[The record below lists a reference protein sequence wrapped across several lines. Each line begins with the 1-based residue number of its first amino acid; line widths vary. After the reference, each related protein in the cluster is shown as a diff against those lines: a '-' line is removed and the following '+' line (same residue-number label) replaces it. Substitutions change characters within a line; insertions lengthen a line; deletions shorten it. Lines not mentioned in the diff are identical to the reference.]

1 MTDSQGSGARRHI
14 LPDKGARVRKE
25 ALSLAMAEPQVRK
38 TRKGRFDPL
47 TAAAV
52 VFFVMAVA
60 FAAAPA
66 VNAGPTTLP
75 SLLLLIGLAGVACIG
90 LFALRGSADAPDE
103 AEPGA
108 AGFIDALSEPA
119 AIAAPDGRVQ
129 AANAAWKSVV
139 GLANRLPKSGA
150 SGSSLFAALTAA
162 RRGEIS
168 RAAIKSGGADHEAIV
183 SPLGARRFLVRLTGP
198 GSGALALP
206 SAALE
211 VLTAFSGAVPP
222 PPKVL
227 DAFAAASPFGA
238 ALLEGDDPFQ
248 AKIVEANPALRAVA
262 GGGEKGQAFGDLID
276 PASRADAAQKLA
288 AGQGS
293 GAPVEVRLA
302 YDPARIAH
310 LYLSKSDGR
319 WVAYLV
325 DVSEQKQIELQL
337 AQSQKMQAI
346 GQLAGGVA
354 HDFNNLLTAIFMQL
368 DVLATRHPVGDPSY
382 EGLNEIKQ
390 TSTRAADLVR
400 KLLAFS
406 RKQTVQREILD
417 LGELIS
423 EFEVLLRRVLY
434 EDVKLTTDY
443 GRNLPL
449 VRADRSQLETAVMNL
464 AVNARDSV
472 RAHGGGSVR
481 IRTARLTQEQAQ
493 GLGYP
498 TAQGD
503 QALIEVSDDGPG
515 IPPAVLDKIFDPFFT
530 TKPVGEGT
538 GLGLATVYGIVKQS
552 DGWIAVES
560 KPGEGAAFR
569 IFLPVHIPSAMVTPV
584 PVAAAPKRPV
594 ARDLSGAGRILFV
607 EDEDAVRG
615 VAAKLLRARGY
626 EVIEAASGE
635 EALELAEAHAG
646 TIDLMISDVV
656 MPGMQGPDLLKQ
668 ARRYLGAAPVM
679 FISGYAE
686 SEFSDLLEGE
696 ANVSFLPKPIDIKT
710 LAERVKQELQK
721 AA

>member
-1 MTDSQGSGARRHI
+1 M
-14 LPDKGARVRKE
+14 E
-25 ALSLAMAEPQVRK
+25 ALAGAMAEPQVRK
-38 TRKGRFDPL
+38 ARKGRFEPL

-52 VFFVMAVA
+52 VFFLMAVA

-66 VNAGPTTLP
+66 LKAGVTTLAG
-75 SLLLLIGLAGVACIG
+75 LLLLIGLAGVACLG
-90 LFALRGSADAPDE
+90 LFVLRDSTEMPNE
-103 AEPGA
+103 AETGA
-108 AGFIDALSEPA
+108 EQLVDALSEPA
-119 AIAAPDGRVQ
+119 AIAAPDGKVQ
-129 AANAAWKSVV
+129 AANAAWKSTI
-139 GLANRLPKSGA
+139 GTGARLPKSGPSA
-150 SGSSLFAALTAA
+150 TSLFAALSAA
-162 RRGEIS
+162 RRGEVAHAVIK
-168 RAAIKSGGADHEAIV
+168 AAGAEHEAQV
-183 SPLGARRFLVRLTGP
+183 SPLGSRRFLVRLTGL
-198 GSGALALP
+198 GAGALALP
-206 SAALE
+206 PAAME
-211 VLTAFSGAVPP
+211 VLSAFTGAKPA

-238 ALLEGDDPFQ
+238 ALLAGEDPFE
-248 AKIVEANPALRAVA
+248 AVIVEANPALRAVA
-262 GGGEKGQAFGDLID
+262 GGGEKGQVFGALIE
-276 PASRADAAQKLA
+276 PASRADAAHKLS
-288 AGQGS
+288 QGPDFS
-293 GAPVEVRLA
+293 QWGSAAPVEVRLA
-302 YDPARIAH
+302 HDPARIAH
-310 LYLSKSDGR
+310 LYLSKSDGAF
-319 WVAYLV
+319 VAYLV

-443 GRNLPL
+443 GRNLPH
-449 VRADRSQLETAVMNL
+449 VRADRGQLETAVMNL
-464 AVNARDSV
+464 AVNARDAV
-472 RAHGGGSVR
+472 RAHGGGKVK
-481 IRTARLTQEQAQ
+481 IRTARLTQEQAH

-498 TAQGD
+498 GAQGD

-515 IPPAVLDKIFDPFFT
+515 IPPDVMAKIFEPFFT

-552 DGWIAVES
+552 DGWIAVDS

-569 IFLPVHIPSAMVTPV
+569 IFLPVHIPAVAAQPE
-584 PVAAAPKRPV
+584 PVAAQPKRPV

-635 EALELAEAHAG
+635 EALELAETHAG
-646 TIDLMISDVV
+646 EIDLMISDVV

-668 ARRYLGAAPVM
+668 ARAYLGSAPVM

-696 ANVSFLPKPIDIKT
+696 TNVSFLPKPIDIKT

>member
-1 MTDSQGSGARRHI
+1 MIDSMAAGSG
-14 LPDKGARVRKE
+14 P
-25 ALSLAMAEPQVRK
+25 AMTQGKSASRTTAEPPAVAG
-38 TRKGRFDPL
+38 GRRRIDAL
-47 TAAAV
+47 TSAAV
-52 VFFVMAVA
+52 GFFLVAVGFTA
-60 FAAAPA
+60 WVAMHSSPVLLA
-66 VNAGPTTLP
+66 TLM
-75 SLLLLIGLAGVACIG
+75 LLTGLAGVACLG
-90 LFALRGSADAPDE
+90 LFVLRGSAEPAGDLEQSPERLIEALDE
-103 AEPGA
+103 AA
-108 AGFIDALSEPA
+108 ALA
-119 AIAAPDGRVQ
+119 AADGRLL
-129 AANAAWKSVV
+129 ATNRAWRESVGV
-139 GLANRLPKSGA
+139 SPRLPKAGA
-150 SGSSLFAALTAA
+150 SAASLFAALTAA
-162 RRGEIS
+162 RRGEPGRATLRLGGAE
-168 RAAIKSGGADHEAIV
+168 RAATV
-183 SPLGARRFLVRLTGP
+183 SPFGARRFLVRLAGEP
-198 GSGALALP
+198 SAALALP
-206 SAALE
+206 AAALE
-211 VLTAFSGAVPP
+211 VLTAFSSAASP

-238 ALLEGDDPFQ
+238 ALLEGEDPF
-248 AKIVEANPALRAVA
+248 AAVIVEANPALKAVA
-262 GGGEKGQAFGDLID
+262 GGGAPGQAFGELIE
-276 PASRADAAQKLA
+276 PASRADAAQRLA
-288 AGQGS
+288 AGTA
-293 GAPVEVRLA
+293 GAAPLEVRLA
-302 YDPARIAH
+302 HDPARIAH
-310 LYLSKSDGR
+310 LYLARSEGR

-368 DVLATRHPVGDPSY
+368 DVLAARHPVGDPSY
-382 EGLNEIKQ
+382 EGLNEIRQ

-434 EDVKLTTDY
+434 EDVKLATEY
-443 GRNLPL
+443 GRNLPR
-449 VRADRSQLETAVMNL
+449 VRVDRGQLETAVMNL
-464 AVNARDSV
+464 AVNARDAV
-472 RAHGGGSVR
+472 RAHGGGQVT
-481 IRTARLTQEQAQ
+481 IRTARVPQEEAVR
-493 GLGYP
+493 LGYP
-498 TAQGD
+498 GAQGD
-503 QALIEVSDDGPG
+503 QALIEVADDGPG
-515 IPPAVLDKIFDPFFT
+515 IPPEIRDKIFDPFFT

-552 DGWIAVES
+552 DGWIHMDTKV
-560 KPGEGAAFR
+560 GEGTAFR
-569 IFLPVHIPSAMVTPV
+569 IFLPVHHQAEIVPATPQ
-584 PVAAAPKRPV
+584 PAQPKRAQ

-635 EALELAEAHAG
+635 EALELAETHAG
-646 TIDLMISDVV
+646 EIDLMISDVV

-668 ARRYLGAAPVM
+668 ARAYLGEAPVM

-696 ANVSFLPKPIDIKT
+696 SNISFLPKPIDIKT

>member
-1 MTDSQGSGARRHI
+1 MTINESPQAPNPG
-14 LPDKGARVRKE
+14 
-25 ALSLAMAEPQVRK
+25 MAEPPSR
-38 TRKGRFDPL
+38 TRRVDPFIAL
-47 TAAAV
+47 AV
-52 VFFVMAVA
+52 LFFLLAVGLA
-60 FAAAPA
+60 FVPA
-66 VNAGPTTLP
+66 LNAGPEKLA
-75 SLLLLIGLAGVACIG
+75 SLLLLVGLAGVCTLG
-90 LFALRGSADAPDE
+90 LFVLRGAAETPAE
-103 AEPGA
+103 AEVGPDAFLA
-108 AGFIDALSEPA
+108 ALDEPA
-119 AIAAPDGRVQ
+119 AVAAPDGRLLTT
-129 AANAAWKSVV
+129 NAAWREVM
-139 GLANRLPKSGA
+139 GAAPRLPKTGA
-150 SGSSLFAALTAA
+150 AASSLFGALAAA
-162 RRGEIS
+162 RRGELG
-168 RAAIKSGGADHEAIV
+168 RAGVKAGGVEREALV
-183 SPLGARRFLVRLTGP
+183 SPIGARRFLVRLSGRSP
-198 GSGALALP
+198 GALALP
-206 SAALE
+206 SSAME
-211 VLTAFSGAVPP
+211 VLNAVAGAKAP

-238 ALLEGDDPFQ
+238 ALLEGEDPF
-248 AKIVEANPALRAVA
+248 AATIVEANPALKAVA
-262 GGGEKGQAFGDLID
+262 GGGEKGQAFGELIE
-276 PASRADAAQKLA
+276 PSSRADAAQRLESGA
-288 AGQGS
+288 GS
-293 GAPVEVRLA
+293 GAPLEVRLA
-302 YDPARIAH
+302 HDPARIAH
-310 LYLSKSDGR
+310 LYLAKSDGR

-368 DVLATRHPVGDPSY
+368 DVLASRHPVGDPSY
-382 EGLNEIKQ
+382 EGLNEIRQ
-390 TSTRAADLVR
+390 TSARAADLVR

-443 GRNLPL
+443 GRNLPQ
-449 VRADRSQLETAVMNL
+449 VRADRGQLETAVMNL

-472 RAHGGGSVR
+472 RAHGGGAVN

-493 GLGYP
+493 ALGYP
-498 TAQGD
+498 SAQGD

-515 IPPAVLDKIFDPFFT
+515 IPSDVMDKIFDPFFT

-552 DGWIAVES
+552 DGWISVES

-569 IFLPVHIPSAMVTPV
+569 IFLPVHIPSATVAPA

-635 EALELAEAHAG
+635 EALELAETHAG

-668 ARRYLGAAPVM
+668 ARGYLGSAPVM

-696 ANVSFLPKPIDIKT
+696 TNVSFLPKPIDIKT

>member
-1 MTDSQGSGARRHI
+1 MSDSPGEGVRS
-14 LPDKGARVRKE
+14 PSRVRKE
-25 ALSLAMAEPQVRK
+25 APSQAMAELEARK
-38 TRKGRFDPL
+38 ARKGRFDPL

-52 VFFVMAVA
+52 VFFLMAVV

-66 VNAGPTTLP
+66 MNAGPTTLAG
-75 SLLLLIGLAGVACIG
+75 LLLLIGLAGVACLG
-90 LFALRGSADAPDE
+90 LFVLRGSTESAEE
-103 AEPGA
+103 AA
-108 AGFIDALSEPA
+108 ANPALLIDALSEPA
-119 AIAAPDGRVQ
+119 AVAAPDGRVH
-129 AANAAWKSVV
+129 AANAAWKSTI
-139 GLANRLPKSGA
+139 GLASRLPKTGA
-150 SGSSLFAALTAA
+150 SASSLFAALSAA
-162 RRGEIS
+162 RRGETA
-168 RAAIKSGGADHEAIV
+168 RAAIKSGGAEHEATV
-183 SPLGARRFLVRLTGP
+183 SALGARRFLVRLTGP
-198 GSGALALP
+198 GMGALALP
-206 SAALE
+206 PAAME
-211 VLTAFSGAVPP
+211 VLTAFSGATPP

-238 ALLEGDDPFQ
+238 ALLEGKDPFQ
-248 AKIVEANPALRAVA
+248 ATIVEANPALKAVA
-262 GGGEKGQAFGDLID
+262 GGGEKGQVFGDLIEA
-276 PASRADAAQKLA
+276 ASRAEAAQKLA

-302 YDPARIAH
+302 HDPARIAH

-390 TSTRAADLVR
+390 TSARAADLVR

-443 GRNLPL
+443 GRNLPQ

-472 RAHGGGSVR
+472 RAHGGGAVN

-493 GLGYP
+493 ALGYAG
-498 TAQGD
+498 AQGD

-515 IPPAVLDKIFDPFFT
+515 IPPNVLDKIFDPFFT

-552 DGWIAVES
+552 DGWISVDS

-569 IFLPVHIPSAMVTPV
+569 IFLPVHIPVANVAPA

-635 EALELAEAHAG
+635 EALELAETHAG
-646 TIDLMISDVV
+646 EIDLMISDVV

-668 ARRYLGAAPVM
+668 ARGFLGSAPVM

-696 ANVSFLPKPIDIKT
+696 TNVSFLPKPIDIKT

>member
-1 MTDSQGSGARRHI
+1 G
-14 LPDKGARVRKE
+14 
-25 ALSLAMAEPQVRK
+25 PQ
-38 TRKGRFDPL
+38 
-47 TAAAV
+47 
-52 VFFVMAVA
+52 
-60 FAAAPA
+60 AAP
-66 VNAGPTTLP
+66 
-75 SLLLLIGLAGVACIG
+75 
-90 LFALRGSADAPDE
+90 
-103 AEPGA
+103 
-108 AGFIDALSEPA
+108 
-119 AIAAPDGRVQ
+119 
-129 AANAAWKSVV
+129 
-139 GLANRLPKSGA
+139 
-150 SGSSLFAALTAA
+150 
-162 RRGEIS
+162 
-168 RAAIKSGGADHEAIV
+168 
-183 SPLGARRFLVRLTGP
+183 
-198 GSGALALP
+198 
-206 SAALE
+206 LE
-211 VLTAFSGAVPP
+211 VRM
-222 PPKVL
+222 
-227 DAFAAASPFGA
+227 AA
-238 ALLEGDDPFQ
+238 DPTR
-248 AKIVEANPALRAVA
+248 V
-262 GGGEKGQAFGDLID
+262 
-276 PASRADAAQKLA
+276 S
-288 AGQGS
+288 
-293 GAPVEVRLA
+293 
-302 YDPARIAH
+302 H
-310 LYLSKSDGR
+310 LYLSRSDGG

-325 DVSEQKQIELQL
+325 DVSAQKQIELQL

-443 GRNLPL
+443 GRNLPM
-449 VRADRSQLETAVMNL
+449 VRADRGQLETAVMNL
-464 AVNARDSV
+464 AVNARDAV
-472 RAHGGGSVR
+472 RAHGGGQVR
-481 IRTARLTQEQAQ
+481 IRTARVTQEQAQ
-493 GLGYP
+493 AMGYAV
-498 TAQGD
+498 AQGD

-515 IPPAVLDKIFDPFFT
+515 IAPDVIDKIFDPFFT

-552 DGWIAVES
+552 DGWIAVDS
-560 KPGEGAAFR
+560 KMGEGTAFR
-569 IFLPVHIPSAMVTPV
+569 IFLPVHIPSANVVEV

-615 VAAKLLRARGY
+615 VAAKLLRQRGY

-635 EALELAEAHAG
+635 EALELAKTHAG

-668 ARRYLGAAPVM
+668 ARAYLGSAPVM

>member
-1 MTDSQGSGARRHI
+1 MSDSPGVLAR
-14 LPDKGARVRKE
+14 PDFAQPDFTRPQE
-25 ALSLAMAEPQVRK
+25 ALTLAMAEPPSS
-38 TRKGRFDPL
+38 KGARRRFDPL

-52 VFFVMAVA
+52 GFFVLAVGFTGWVA
-60 FAAAPA
+60 M
-66 VNAGPTTLP
+66 NASPVMVATLM
-75 SLLLLIGLAGVACIG
+75 LLGGLAGVACLG
-90 LFALRGSADAPDE
+90 LFVLRGAPE
-103 AEPGA
+103 A
-108 AGFIDALSEPA
+108 AGDPEAGADKLIEALSEPA
-119 AIAAPDGRVQ
+119 AIAASDGRVQ
-129 AANAAWKSVV
+129 AANRAWKESL
-139 GLANRLPKSGA
+139 GSAPRLPKSGA
-150 SGSSLFAALTAA
+150 SAASLFAALSAA
-162 RRGEIS
+162 RRGEVG
-168 RAAIKSGGADHEAIV
+168 RASIRTNGAEHEALV
-183 SPLGARRFLVRLTGP
+183 TPLGARRFLVRLTGQ
-198 GSGALALP
+198 GSGTLALP
-206 SAALE
+206 AAAME
-211 VLTAFSGAVPP
+211 VLTAFSKASVP

-238 ALLEGDDPFQ
+238 ALLEGEDPF
-248 AKIVEANPALRAVA
+248 AATIVEANPALRAVA
-262 GGGEKGQAFGDLID
+262 GGGEAGQVFGELIE
-276 PASRADAAQKLA
+276 PASRADAAQRLA
-288 AGQGS
+288 AGTGG
-293 GAPVEVRLA
+293 GAPLEVRLA
-302 YDPARIAH
+302 HDAARIAH

-368 DVLATRHPVGDPSY
+368 DVLSSRHPVGDPSY

-390 TSTRAADLVR
+390 TSVRAADLVR

-434 EDVKLTTDY
+434 EDVKLETDY
-443 GRNLPL
+443 GRNLPQ
-449 VRADRSQLETAVMNL
+449 VRADRGQLETAVMNL

-472 RAHGGGSVR
+472 RAHGGGQVR
-481 IRTARLTQEQAQ
+481 IRTARLTQEQAASM
-493 GLGYP
+493 GYP
-498 TAQGD
+498 GAQGD

-515 IPPAVLDKIFDPFFT
+515 IPPEVMDKIFDPFFT

-552 DGWIAVES
+552 DGWISVDS

-569 IFLPVHIPSAMVTPV
+569 IFLPVHIP
-584 PVAAAPKRPV
+584 VATVAPAPQPAAPKRTQ

-635 EALELAEAHAG
+635 EALELAQAHAG

-668 ARRYLGAAPVM
+668 ARIYLGEAPVM

-696 ANVSFLPKPIDIKT
+696 ANISFLPKPIDIKT
-710 LAERVKQELQK
+710 LAERVKQELGK

>member
-1 MTDSQGSGARRHI
+1 
-14 LPDKGARVRKE
+14 
-25 ALSLAMAEPQVRK
+25 MAEPQPRTGERRRLDVL
-38 TRKGRFDPL
+38 T
-47 TAAAV
+47 TAAVGFFLVAV
-52 VFFVMAVA
+52 GFTAWVA
-60 FAAAPA
+60 MHSSPVLLA
-66 VNAGPTTLP
+66 TLM
-75 SLLLLIGLAGVACIG
+75 LLAGLAGVACLG
-90 LFALRGSADAPDE
+90 LFVLRGS
-103 AEPGA
+103 
-108 AGFIDALSEPA
+108 SEPA
-119 AIAAPDGRVQ
+119 AEAELPPERLIEALDEAAAIAATDGRLL
-129 AANAAWKSVV
+129 ASNAAWRESV
-139 GLANRLPKSGA
+139 GDAPRLPKSGPQA
-150 SGSSLFAALTAA
+150 TGLFAALAAA
-162 RRGEIS
+162 RRGEPA
-168 RAAIKSGGADHEAIV
+168 RASLRLGGAERGATV
-183 SPLGARRFLVRLTGP
+183 TPLGPRRFLIRLAGEHVAT
-198 GSGALALP
+198 LALP
-206 SAALE
+206 AAALE
-211 VLTAFSGAVPP
+211 VIHAVSTASAP

-238 ALLEGDDPFQ
+238 ALLDGDDPFQ
-248 AKIVEANPALRAVA
+248 AVIIEANPALKAVA
-262 GGGEKGQAFGDLID
+262 GAGSPGQAFGELIE
-276 PASRADAAQKLA
+276 PASLGDAAQRLA
-288 AGQGS
+288 AGNA
-293 GAPVEVRLA
+293 GAAPLEVRLA
-302 YDPARIAH
+302 HDPSRIAQ

-325 DVSEQKQIELQL
+325 DVSEQKQIEQQL

-368 DVLATRHPVGDPSY
+368 DVLAARHPVGDPSY
-382 EGLNEIKQ
+382 EGLNEIRQ

-434 EDVKLTTDY
+434 EDVKLATEY
-443 GRNLPL
+443 GRNLPQ
-449 VRADRSQLETAVMNL
+449 VRVDRSQLETAVMNL
-464 AVNARDSV
+464 AVNARDAV
-472 RAHGGGSVR
+472 RAHGGGQVT
-481 IRTARLTQEQAQ
+481 IRTARVTQEQAQ
-493 GLGYP
+493 RLGYP
-498 TAQGD
+498 NAVGD
-503 QALIEVSDDGPG
+503 QAMIEVADDGPG
-515 IPPAVLDKIFDPFFT
+515 IPPEIRDKIFDPFFT

-552 DGWIAVES
+552 DGWIALDSRV
-560 KPGEGAAFR
+560 GEGTAFR
-569 IFLPVHIPSAMVTPV
+569 IFLPVHHQAQ
-584 PVAAAPKRPV
+584 VAPAPQAPQPKRAQ

-635 EALELAEAHAG
+635 EALELAETHAG
-646 TIDLMISDVV
+646 EIDLMISDVV

-668 ARRYLGAAPVM
+668 ARPYLGEAPVM

-696 ANVSFLPKPIDIKT
+696 SNISFLPKPIDIKT

>member
-1 MTDSQGSGARRHI
+1 MAKSMSAKSERRKV
-14 LPDKGARVRKE
+14 D
-25 ALSLAMAEPQVRK
+25 AL
-38 TRKGRFDPL
+38 TG
-47 TAAAV
+47 AAV
-52 VFFVMAVA
+52 GFFMLAVA
-60 FAAAPA
+60 FTAWVALRSSPQMTA
-66 VNAGPTTLP
+66 T
-75 SLLLLIGLAGVACIG
+75 LLLLAGLAGVACLG
-90 LFALRGSADAPDE
+90 LFVLRSAY
-103 AEPGA
+103 
-108 AGFIDALSEPA
+108 EPA
-119 AIAAPDGRVQ
+119 GDPEFTAEGLVEALDHAAALAGADGRLQ
-129 AANAAWKSVV
+129 AMNRAWRETVGEAA
-139 GLANRLPKSGA
+139 RLPQSGPA
-150 SGSSLFAALTAA
+150 AVSLFGALTAA
-162 RRGEIS
+162 RRGEPG
-168 RAAIKSGGADHEAIV
+168 RAVLRVGGTERSCV
-183 SPLGARRFLVRLTGP
+183 VTPLGARRFLVRLTSEP
-198 GSGALALP
+198 GGSLALP
-206 SAALE
+206 AAAIE
-211 VLTAFSGAVPP
+211 VLNGFSVAGAP

-238 ALLEGDDPFQ
+238 ALLDGEDPF
-248 AKIVEANPALRAVA
+248 AATIVEANPALRAVA
-262 GGGEKGQAFGDLID
+262 GGGEAGQAFGDLIE
-276 PASRADAAQKLA
+276 PASRADAAQRLA
-288 AGQGS
+288 AGGAG
-293 GAPVEVRLA
+293 GAPLEVRLA
-302 YDPARIAH
+302 HDPGRIAH

-368 DVLATRHPVGDPSY
+368 DVLAARHPVGDPSY
-382 EGLNEIKQ
+382 EGLNEIRQ
-390 TSTRAADLVR
+390 TSARAADLVR

-434 EDVKLTTDY
+434 EDVKLATEY
-443 GRNLPL
+443 GRNLPP
-449 VRADRSQLETAVMNL
+449 VRIDRSQLETAVMNL
-464 AVNARDSV
+464 AVNARDAV
-472 RAHGGGSVR
+472 RAHGGGQVK
-481 IRTARLTQEQAQ
+481 IRTARLTQEQAVQ
-493 GLGYP
+493 LGYP
-498 TAQGD
+498 EAKGE
-503 QALIEVSDDGPG
+503 QALIEVADDGPG
-515 IPPAVLDKIFDPFFT
+515 IPPEIRDKIFDPFFT

-552 DGWIAVES
+552 DGWIALDTKV
-560 KPGEGAAFR
+560 GEGTAFR
-569 IFLPVHIPSAMVTPV
+569 IFLPVHHRPAV
-584 PVAAAPKRPV
+584 PAAPQPAPPKRAV

-635 EALELAEAHAG
+635 EALELAETHAG
-646 TIDLMISDVV
+646 EIDLMISDVV

-668 ARRYLGAAPVM
+668 ARPYLGEAPVM

-696 ANVSFLPKPIDIKT
+696 QNISFLPKPIDIKT

>member
-1 MTDSQGSGARRHI
+1 
-14 LPDKGARVRKE
+14 
-25 ALSLAMAEPQVRK
+25 MAETQSLKVER
-38 TRKGRFDPL
+38 RRFDAL
-47 TAAAV
+47 TGA
-52 VFFVMAVA
+52 AVA
-60 FAAAPA
+60 FFLLA
-66 VNAGPTTLP
+66 VGFTAWVALHSSPVLLATLM
-75 SLLLLIGLAGVACIG
+75 LLAGLAGVACLG
-90 LFALRGSADAPDE
+90 LFVLRGSV
-103 AEPGA
+103 
-108 AGFIDALSEPA
+108 EPA
-119 AIAAPDGRVQ
+119 GDAELPLEQLIEALGEAAALAAADGRLI
-129 AANAAWKSVV
+129 AMNAAWRESV
-139 GLANRLPKSGA
+139 GTAPRLPKVGA
-150 SGSSLFAALTAA
+150 SAASLFAALAAA
-162 RRGEIS
+162 RRGEPG
-168 RAAIKSGGADHEAIV
+168 RASLRLGGSERSATVA
-183 SPLGARRFLVRLTGP
+183 PLGGRRFLIRLTGEAA
-198 GSGALALP
+198 GALALP
-206 SAALE
+206 AAAME
-211 VLTAFSGAVPP
+211 VLSAFSTAAAP

-238 ALLEGDDPFQ
+238 ALLEGEDPF
-248 AKIVEANPALRAVA
+248 AAVIVEANPTLKAVA
-262 GGGEKGQAFGDLID
+262 GGGAPGQVFGDLID
-276 PASRADAAQKLA
+276 AASRADAALRLA
-288 AGQGS
+288 S
-293 GAPVEVRLA
+293 GAAPLEVRLA
-302 YDPARIAH
+302 QDAARIAH

-368 DVLATRHPVGDPSY
+368 DVLAARHPVGDPSY
-382 EGLNEIKQ
+382 EGLNEIRQ

-434 EDVKLTTDY
+434 EDVKLATEY
-443 GRNLPL
+443 GRNLPR
-449 VRADRSQLETAVMNL
+449 VRIDRSQLETAVMNL
-464 AVNARDSV
+464 AVNARDAV
-472 RAHGGGSVR
+472 RAHGGGQVT
-481 IRTARLTQEQAQ
+481 IRTARLTQEEAVR
-493 GLGYP
+493 LGYP
-498 TAQGD
+498 DAQGD
-503 QALIEVSDDGPG
+503 QALIEVADDGPG
-515 IPPAVLDKIFDPFFT
+515 IPAEIRDKIFDPFFT

-552 DGWIAVES
+552 DGWIHLDTRV
-560 KPGEGAAFR
+560 GEGTAFR
-569 IFLPVHIPSAMVTPV
+569 IFLPVHHQPA
-584 PVAAAPKRPV
+584 VAAAAPQPAQPPKRAQ

-635 EALELAEAHAG
+635 EALELAETHAG
-646 TIDLMISDVV
+646 EIDLMISDVV
-656 MPGMQGPDLLKQ
+656 MPGMQGPDLLKH
-668 ARRYLGAAPVM
+668 ARPYLGEAPVM

-696 ANVSFLPKPIDIKT
+696 TNISFLPKPIDIKT